1 MRLLNSFGLR
11 AIMMLAFV
19 GGLVMLLLSLWLR
32 PVSQAEQ
39 AVLEGDYDRALSMY
53 ATAEGRI
60 NQTGLTRKLFH
71 QSYDAVLA
79 NQFRILY
86 RLDRLDQLLE
96 MAAAH
101 AENPAARFWSGSALF
116 ARAVAQTEKEA
127 QIAWLGR
134 AREEFRSALQLVPND
149 WDTKYNYE
157 LTERL
162 LAELRDKPS
171 PPDQI
176 MELLRP
182 KPKEGAPPSRP
193 AG

>member
-1 MRLLNSFGLR
+1 MRLLNSYGLR
-11 AIMMLAFV
+11 AIMLPIFICGVVLLA
-19 GGLVMLLLSLWLR
+19 LSLWLR

-39 AVLEGDYDRALSMY
+39 AAMDQDYERALSLY
-53 ATAEGRI
+53 AVAEARI
-60 NQTGLTRKLFH
+60 NQSSLTRQLFSD
-71 QSYDAVLA
+71 SYDAVLV

-101 AENPAARFWSGSALF
+101 ADSAAARFWSGAALF
-116 ARAVAQTEKEA
+116 ARAIAETEKEA

-134 AREEFRSALQLVPND
+134 ASGEFRSALQLVPDD
-149 WDTKYNYE
+149 WDVKYNYE

-193 AG
+193 VG